1 MIFFSPSKFVVTKF
15 DLFKH
20 FFEIQSQVTLG
31 DEIKICKVQKGWF
44 FSPIRGQNKKTRHP
58 SNFHDNSAPGDVAFQ
73 NLRSSNGSG
82 PTGGGDEIKPKKAK
96 KMTKKTFFDALCKA
110 QFYIYTFYL
119 KIESSLICIL
129 FIWSLMQVY

>member
-1 MIFFSPSKFVVTKF
+1 MIFFSPSKFIVTKF

-96 KMTKKTFFDALCKA
+96 KLTKKTFFDALCKA
-110 QFYIYTFYL
+110 QFYIYTFVL
-119 KIESSLICIL
+119 KIESSLFGIL
-129 FIWSLMQVY
+129 FIWSLMKVH